1 MNETKLAM
9 NWKIK
14 GVTQKILSAV
24 PGGVWLNDRMQ
35 RTVGELRNFE
45 DVVDSKV
52 VDDWLVLASHLRKMK
67 RPANR
72 EADSAWMAPANREA
86 DFAWMAPAAFARSP
100 RNADPMARSSWSRA
114 ATMVL

>member
-86 DFAWMAPAAFARSP
+86 DFAWMAPANREADFAWMAPANRE
-100 RNADPMARSSWSRA
+100 ADSAPGSA
-114 ATMVL
+114 

>member
-86 DFAWMAPAAFARSP
+86 DFAWMAPAR
-100 RNADPMARSSWSRA
+100 
-114 ATMVL
+114 TIC